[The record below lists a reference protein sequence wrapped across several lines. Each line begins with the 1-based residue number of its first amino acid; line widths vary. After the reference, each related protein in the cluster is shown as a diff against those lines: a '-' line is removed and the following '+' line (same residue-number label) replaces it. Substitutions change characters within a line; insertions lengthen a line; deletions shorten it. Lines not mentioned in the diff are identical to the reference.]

1 MQIENFSKDTFCLT
15 FVEGP
20 INFSLMRSIKH
31 MFDTCTCTQIKN
43 NLFIKAKNIRFY
55 KDFIDEEYL
64 KNGSIRLSHAW
75 CLRIVY
81 CLSKQIEY
89 LIGNESKCFYKLDF
103 DHLLVIEDVFFYLSP
118 ESLVQLEKGMLQ
130 IPHSLLEKKD
140 GFFSPELLDFI
151 DSVSGFVSGSIH
163 YKTIYYSLGLLLMS
177 ALNMNNGDSLE
188 KIKDTK
194 LYYFIIRC
202 LQKDIHHRHLIFL

>member
-15 FVEGP
+15 FVEDP
-20 INFSLMRSIKH
+20 IYFSLMRSIKH
-31 MFDTCTCTQIKN
+31 MFDTFTCTQIKN
-43 NLFIKAKNIRFY
+43 KLFIKAKNIRFY

-64 KNGSIRLSHAW
+64 KNGSMRLSHAW

-89 LIGNESKCFYKLDF
+89 LIANESKCFYKLDF

-118 ESLVQLEKGMLQ
+118 ESLSQVVQGMLQ
-130 IPHSLLEKKD
+130 IPHSPLEKKD

-151 DSVSGFVSGSIH
+151 GSCSGFGSIH